1 GKTYREKEDGT
12 YEFLDKITDN
22 EDGLS
27 TEQAAGKYLT
37 FQGGLYPS
45 MSTQEYFTGAEGSSQ
60 SVEAVEPLK
69 PYLIEN
75 PWEPFQYTEE
85 EYRKLAG
92 VGSDIEKYV
101 IEMRDKFIKG
111 NISITEEWDEY
122 VDTLKSMGLD
132 DYMKI

>member
-1 GKTYREKEDGT
+1 FLITSENENPASTVRWIDYFYGEEGIKMFFMGVEGKTYREKEDGT

-92 VGSDIEKYV
+92 VGSDI
-101 IEMRDKFIKG
+101 
-111 NISITEEWDEY
+111 
-122 VDTLKSMGLD
+122 
-132 DYMKI
+132 